1 MSLMI
6 TSLLI
11 IANFL
16 FANNEIYHH
25 VNIKFDYDN
34 QLLEL
39 FQLDIPIDH
48 YQRNKDNS
56 IDIVLSTSEITILI
70 QNGINFEVIQD
81 DLTNYF
87 INRSQPSVQRDF
99 PLGSMLG
106 NYTLNEAINQ
116 MDTLFTLYPEFVSQK
131 DSIGTSIEGR
141 IIWAFKL
148 SDNPS
153 INENEP
159 EVLFTGLTHAREP
172 LSMMN
177 LFYFANWLCEN
188 YNSDLIANYLL
199 DNREMWF
206 IPIINPDGYAYNESI
221 SPDGG
226 GMHRKNRRI
235 NPSNSNCNSGTQ
247 QGVDLNR
254 NYGYNW
260 GTNNSGSSG
269 NPCSAV
275 YRGTSAFSEPE
286 TDAVRNFI
294 LSREFI
300 NVLHYHSYS
309 NLLIH
314 SWGDGNYPVE
324 PDLTTL
330 REIGTEMTRFN
341 GYLVGTGIETV
352 GYGVNGD
359 AVDWSYGAADLIS
372 YTPEVG
378 SFSDNFWPSEN
389 RVLPLCQDQVHSNSI
404 FALISGSDYIIYDK
418 IFNNNYPSLDDTV
431 SISLVIQNR
440 GLTNSSGSVV
450 LDIMPL
456 NDFNNINV
464 DNITIESLPARATDT
479 INVLLSIDSNTYNGY
494 TGGFIIS
501 FYDSTSFQRI
511 DTVSI
516 TFGDH
521 TEIFF
526 DDAENGMTDWSE
538 EDNWG
543 TIFDASEGLFSITD
557 SPVGNYIG
565 DWGTSKT
572 ELTRIINFSG
582 ISSPFVTFDAKWNI
596 EQSYDFVQLQ
606 ASIDQINWRPLSGN
620 FTSIGSGNGV
630 QITGEPLYNGL
641 QEEWINESI
650 DLSFYGNRSQ
660 VWLRFIL
667 KSDGAVEE
675 DGFYFDNFSIHG
687 YSRFMKGD
695 INQDNY
701 IDIYDLIMLIDLL
714 ISENLVPDNLFPLA
728 DINFDNSINTDD
740 IISLIYLIINPY

>member
-314 SWGDGNYPVE
+314 SWGDGSYPVE

-359 AVDWSYGAADLIS
+359 AVDL
-372 YTPEVG
+372 
-378 SFSDNFWPSEN
+378 
-389 RVLPLCQDQVHSNSI
+389 
-404 FALISGSDYIIYDK
+404 
-418 IFNNNYPSLDDTV
+418 
-431 SISLVIQNR
+431 
-440 GLTNSSGSVV
+440 
-450 LDIMPL
+450 
-456 NDFNNINV
+456 
-464 DNITIESLPARATDT
+464 
-479 INVLLSIDSNTYNGY
+479 
-494 TGGFIIS
+494 
-501 FYDSTSFQRI
+501 
-511 DTVSI
+511 
-516 TFGDH
+516 
-521 TEIFF
+521 
-526 DDAENGMTDWSE
+526 
-538 EDNWG
+538 
-543 TIFDASEGLFSITD
+543 
-557 SPVGNYIG
+557 
-565 DWGTSKT
+565 
-572 ELTRIINFSG
+572 
-582 ISSPFVTFDAKWNI
+582 
-596 EQSYDFVQLQ
+596 
-606 ASIDQINWRPLSGN
+606 
-620 FTSIGSGNGV
+620 
-630 QITGEPLYNGL
+630 
-641 QEEWINESI
+641 
-650 DLSFYGNRSQ
+650 
-660 VWLRFIL
+660 
-667 KSDGAVEE
+667 
-675 DGFYFDNFSIHG
+675 
-687 YSRFMKGD
+687 
-695 INQDNY
+695 
-701 IDIYDLIMLIDLL
+701 
-714 ISENLVPDNLFPLA
+714 
-728 DINFDNSINTDD
+728 
-740 IISLIYLIINPY
+740 SLIHI

>member
-1 MSLMI
+1 MI

-226 GMHRKNRRI
+226 GMH
-235 NPSNSNCNSGTQ
+235 
-247 QGVDLNR
+247 
-254 NYGYNW
+254 
-260 GTNNSGSSG
+260 
-269 NPCSAV
+269 
-275 YRGTSAFSEPE
+275 
-286 TDAVRNFI
+286 
-294 LSREFI
+294 LS
-300 NVLHYHSYS
+300 
-309 NLLIH
+309 LIH
-314 SWGDGNYPVE
+314 
-324 PDLTTL
+324 
-330 REIGTEMTRFN
+330 I
-341 GYLVGTGIETV
+341 
-352 GYGVNGD
+352 
-359 AVDWSYGAADLIS
+359 
-372 YTPEVG
+372 
-378 SFSDNFWPSEN
+378 
-389 RVLPLCQDQVHSNSI
+389 
-404 FALISGSDYIIYDK
+404 
-418 IFNNNYPSLDDTV
+418 
-431 SISLVIQNR
+431 
-440 GLTNSSGSVV
+440 
-450 LDIMPL
+450 
-456 NDFNNINV
+456 
-464 DNITIESLPARATDT
+464 
-479 INVLLSIDSNTYNGY
+479 
-494 TGGFIIS
+494 
-501 FYDSTSFQRI
+501 
-511 DTVSI
+511 
-516 TFGDH
+516 
-521 TEIFF
+521 
-526 DDAENGMTDWSE
+526 
-538 EDNWG
+538 
-543 TIFDASEGLFSITD
+543 
-557 SPVGNYIG
+557 
-565 DWGTSKT
+565 
-572 ELTRIINFSG
+572 
-582 ISSPFVTFDAKWNI
+582 
-596 EQSYDFVQLQ
+596 
-606 ASIDQINWRPLSGN
+606 
-620 FTSIGSGNGV
+620 
-630 QITGEPLYNGL
+630 
-641 QEEWINESI
+641 
-650 DLSFYGNRSQ
+650 
-660 VWLRFIL
+660 
-667 KSDGAVEE
+667 
-675 DGFYFDNFSIHG
+675 
-687 YSRFMKGD
+687 
-695 INQDNY
+695 
-701 IDIYDLIMLIDLL
+701 
-714 ISENLVPDNLFPLA
+714 
-728 DINFDNSINTDD
+728 
-740 IISLIYLIINPY
+740 